1 MRFRCWL
8 LAVVLGIGVSG
19 CQGAGDSAPDES
31 AAEPLAH
38 SRVTRLDVTS
48 REPAF
53 GGRAFGAVGA
63 YEILLGTATAVADP
77 SASLNAG
84 IVDLENA
91 PRNADGLV
99 EYTFEFDILKPV
111 DMRAANGV
119 LVYEI
124 NNRGRNIVLG
134 YFHEAGRG
142 YAAENAGNE
151 LLMREGYTYVSSG
164 WMHGTPGAANPRPVL
179 AYLPPA
185 TDNGLTI
192 TGLSMEE
199 WQDPASPTFGRLT
212 YPAATL
218 EKSKATL
225 THRQLQDDPRQPV
238 RDAQWYFVDDTTV
251 AITPPE
257 DTDAGTIYEF
267 VYQAQDPIVMG
278 LGFSAIRDFVSFVR
292 RSPADDLGAPNPLFV
307 DGMPLLDHVVAV
319 GSSQSGR
326 MIRDFVYQGFNEDT
340 EGRRVFDGMTP
351 YVAGARRTFVN
362 ARFAQP
368 GRYTRQHEDHNY
380 PMDEFPFTFAT
391 TTDPLTGRTDGLL
404 AACTATGTC
413 PHIIQVDAD
422 SEYYGAHASLIVTDP
437 TGQPV
442 ELPPNVRYWMLT
454 TAHLQGNAG
463 CRDPANPVSPWP
475 YYRAAFDAMVKWV
488 RDGVEPPAT
497 RAPSVADGTAVTVA
511 RQGEQ
516 YPTIPDRRYNGAIS
530 DLGVRDFSVWPPDE
544 SEEKYPLF
552 VPSLDRDGN
561 PVAGVIVPEVAAP
574 LSTMGKAVRAEGFA
588 EGDLCG
594 VNGSTIA
601 FARTMEER
609 TELGDSRLS
618 LDERYPGGQAEY
630 ERKYGE
636 AADALVAERYL
647 LPADGE
653 ALKASVAAAWTAA
666 LAAPDEDAQ

>member
-1 MRFRCWL
+1 MRFRSWL
-8 LAVVLGIGVSG
+8 LTVVLGIGLSG
-19 CQGAGDSAPDES
+19 CQGAGEPVPEES
-31 AAEPLAH
+31 AAEPLPH
-38 SRVTRLDVTS
+38 SRITRLDLTS

-53 GGRAFGAVGA
+53 GGREFGDVGA
-63 YEILLGTATAVADP
+63 YEILMGTATAVADP
-77 SASLNAG
+77 DAALNAG
-84 IVDLENA
+84 IVDLGLA

-99 EYTFEFDILKPV
+99 EYTVEFDILKPV
-111 DMRAANGV
+111 DMGRANGM
-119 LVYEI
+119 LVYEV
-124 NNRGRNIVLG
+124 NNRGRNIVFG

-142 YAAENAGNE
+142 YAAENAGNAF
-151 LLMREGYTYVSSG
+151 LMNEGYTYVSSG
-164 WMHGTPGAANPRPVL
+164 WLHGAPGSGSPRPVL
-179 AYLPPA
+179 ASLPHA
-185 TDNGLTI
+185 MENDRAI
-192 TGLSMEE
+192 TGMSMEE
-199 WQDPASPTFGRLT
+199 WQDPDSTLFGRLT
-212 YPAATL
+212 YPAVTL

-238 RDAQWYFVDDTTV
+238 PEEQWYYVDDMTV

-257 DTDAGTIYEF
+257 GTDAGTIYEF
-267 VYQAQDPIVMG
+267 VYQVQDPIVLG
-278 LGFSAIRDFVSFVR
+278 LGFSAIRDFMSFVR
-292 RSPADDLGAPNPLFV
+292 NTPADEQGAANPLFV
-307 DGMPLLDHVVAV
+307 DGSPVLDHVVAV

-326 MIRDFVYQGFNEDT
+326 MIRDFVYQGFNEDV

-351 YVAGARRTFVN
+351 YVAGARRTYVN

-391 TTDPLTGRTDGLL
+391 TADPLTGETDGLL
-404 AACTATGTC
+404 AACTATDTC
-413 PHIIQVDAD
+413 PNLIQVDAD
-422 SEYYGAHASLIVTDP
+422 SEYYGAHASLIVTDT

-463 CRDPANPVSPWP
+463 CRDPANPTSPWP
-475 YYRAAFDAMVKWV
+475 YYRASFDAMVQWV
-488 RDGVEPPAT
+488 RDGVEPPPT
-497 RAPSVADGTAVTVA
+497 RAPSVTDGTAVTVV
-511 RQGEQ
+511 RQGQQ
-516 YPTIPDRRYNGAIS
+516 YPTIPERPFNNVIS
-530 DLGVRDFSVWPPDE
+530 DLGVRDFSAWPPSE

-561 PVAGVIVPEVAAP
+561 SVSGVIVPEVAAP

-601 FARTMEER
+601 FPRTAAER
-609 TELGDSRLS
+609 MELGDSRLS
-618 LDERYPGGQAEY
+618 LEERYPGGQAEY
-630 ERKYGE
+630 VERYGE

-653 ALKASVAAAWTAA
+653 ALKAAAAAAWDTAH
-666 LAAPDEDAQ
+666 APPDVDEE

>member
-1 MRFRCWL
+1 MRFPCWIL
-8 LAVVLGIGVSG
+8 TVVLGIGLSG
-19 CQGAGDSAPDES
+19 CQGAPEPAAEES
-31 AAEPLAH
+31 AAPPPAH
-38 SRVTRLDVTS
+38 SRVTRLDITS

-53 GGRAFGAVGA
+53 GNRSFGTVGA
-63 YEILLGTATAVADP
+63 YEILMGTATAVADP
-77 SASLNAG
+77 QAPLNAG

-111 DMRAANGV
+111 DMSRANGV
-119 LVYEI
+119 MVYEV
-124 NNRGRNIVLG
+124 NNRGRNIVFG

-142 YAAENAGNE
+142 YAEENAGNGF
-151 LLMREGYTYVSSG
+151 LMNEGYTYVSSG
-164 WMHGTPGAANPRPVL
+164 WLPGAPGSGSPRPVL
-179 AYLPPA
+179 ATLPGA
-185 TDNGLTI
+185 TENGRTI
-192 TGLSMEE
+192 TGMSMEE
-199 WQDPASPTFGRLT
+199 WQDPSSAAFGRLT
-212 YPAATL
+212 YPAVTL
-218 EKSKATL
+218 EKSEATL

-238 RDAQWYFVDDTTV
+238 GDEQWYFVDDMTV
-251 AITPPE
+251 AITPPD

-267 VYQAQDPIVMG
+267 VYQVQDPIVLG
-278 LGFSAIRDFVSFVR
+278 LGFSAMREFVSFAR
-292 RSPADDLGAPNPLFV
+292 HSPADDAGAPNPLFV
-307 DGMPLLDHVVAV
+307 DGMAVLDHVVAV

-326 MIRDFVYQGFNEDT
+326 MIRDFVYQGFNEDV

-351 YVAGARRTFVN
+351 YVAGARRTYVN

-404 AACTATGTC
+404 AACAASGTC
-413 PHIIQVDAD
+413 PNIIQVDAD
-422 SEYYGAHASLIVTDP
+422 SEYYGAHASLIMTDT

-442 ELPPNVRYWMLT
+442 ELPPNVRYWLLG

-475 YYRAAFDAMVKWV
+475 YYRASFDAMVNWV

-511 RQGEQ
+511 RQGGQ
-516 YPTIPDRRYNGAIS
+516 YPTIPDRPYNDRIS
-530 DLGVRDFSVWPPDE
+530 ELGVRDFSVWPPEE
-544 SEEKYPLF
+544 SEEQYPLF

-561 PVAGVIVPEVAAP
+561 LVAGVITPEVAAP

-601 FARTMEER
+601 FPRTEAER
-609 TELGDSRLS
+609 MELGDSRLS
-618 LDERYPGGQAEY
+618 LEERYPGGQGEY
-630 ERKYGE
+630 VERYGE
-636 AADALVAERYL
+636 AADALVAGRYL

-653 ALKASVAAAWTAA
+653 ALKASAAAAWAA
-666 LAAPDEDAQ
+666 AHAPPDVDEE

>member
-1 MRFRCWL
+1 MRFRRCVL
-8 LAVVLGIGVSG
+8 TVVLGIGLSG
-19 CQGAGDSAPDES
+19 CQGAGEPGPEESAP
-31 AAEPLAH
+31 PPAH

-53 GGRAFGAVGA
+53 GGRSFGTAGA

-77 SASLNAG
+77 GAPLNAG

-91 PRNADGLV
+91 PRNADGAV

-111 DMRAANGV
+111 DITQGNGV

-124 NNRGRNIVLG
+124 NNRGRNIVFG

-142 YAAENAGNE
+142 YAAGNAGNE
-151 LLMREGYTYVSSG
+151 FLMAQGYTYVSSG
-164 WMHGTPGAANPRPVL
+164 WMHGAPGAGDPRPVL
-179 AYLPPA
+179 ADLPPA
-185 TDNGLTI
+185 IEDGRTI
-192 TGLSMEE
+192 TGMSMEE
-199 WQDPASPTFGRLT
+199 WQDPGSAAFGRLT

-225 THRQLQDDPRQPV
+225 TYRQLQNDPRQP
-238 RDAQWYFVDDTTV
+238 APAEQWYYADDMTV
-251 AITPPE
+251 VITPPE

-267 VYQAQDPIVMG
+267 VYQAQNPIVMG
-278 LGFSAIRDFVSFVR
+278 LGFSAMRDFVSFAR
-292 RSPADDLGAPNPLFV
+292 HSPADDRGVPNPLFV
-307 DGMPLLDHVVAV
+307 DGMAVLDHVVAV

-326 MIRDFVYQGFNEDT
+326 MARDFVYQGFNEDT

-391 TTDPLTGRTDGLL
+391 TSDPLAGRTDGLL
-404 AACTATGTC
+404 AACSASDTC
-413 PHIIQVDAD
+413 PNIIQVDAD
-422 SEYYGAHASLIVTDP
+422 SEYYGAHASLLLTD
-437 TGQPV
+437 TAGQPL

-463 CRDPANPVSPWP
+463 CRDPANPVLPWP
-475 YYRAAFDAMVKWV
+475 YYRAAFDAMVQWV
-488 RDGVEPPAT
+488 RDGVDPPAT

-516 YPTIPDRRYNGAIS
+516 YPTIPERPYNPAIS
-530 DLGVRDFSVWPPDE
+530 ELGVRDFSVWPPRE
-544 SEEKYPLF
+544 SEEQYPLF

-561 PVAGVIVPEVAAP
+561 LVAGVMAPEVAAP

-601 FARTMEER
+601 FPRTPAER
-609 TELGDSRLS
+609 LELGDSRLS
-618 LDERYPGGQAEY
+618 LAERYPGGQADY
-630 ERKYGE
+630 VQQYGA

-647 LPADGE
+647 LPADAE
-653 ALKASVAAAWTAA
+653 TLKASAAAAWIAA
-666 LAAPDEDAQ
+666 NAPPKDEQ